1 MLCRGAFMK
10 FTVRPSLWANLPLLV
25 GLEGLLFVLLWGMGQ
40 PPLSA
45 IIHSLLIS
53 LAFAGI
59 LLQLTT
65 TIEVVDSQLTIRNW
79 NWLTSFK
86 MSVDN
91 LEVTP
96 SAKFDY
102 RHDAEMSLK
111 RRFYSMVL
119 RRFRVGWY
127 VLENDIL
134 AFVCLTRRARARAI
148 ATKDGRYLLLDPG
161 IARSLEF
168 YLGHRFT

>member
-1 MLCRGAFMK
+1 MK
-10 FTVRPSLWANLPLLV
+10 FTVRPSLLANLPLLV
-25 GLEGLLFVLLWGMGQ
+25 ALGGLLLVLFWVMGQ
-40 PPLSA
+40 PLVPALL
-45 IIHSLLIS
+45 HSLLIS

-86 MSVDN
+86 MAVDN
-91 LEVTP
+91 LAVTS

-102 RHDAEMSLK
+102 RHDSEMSLK

-127 VLENDIL
+127 VLENDTL
-134 AFVCLTRRARARAI
+134 AFVCLTRRERARAI

-161 IARSLEF
+161 IARSLEL
-168 YLGHRFT
+168 YLGHKFT